1 MGGFWTPQVSGFH
14 SQHLLKGI
22 ILSIFTTAGRNVDGM
37 SMAEAIAHANLDW
50 TVTTQPVLYQHEA
63 EIKADGQY
71 YANVR
76 QDTGRVLGIVGSG
89 YRVIQNSEV
98 AAMAEA
104 INGKNVRI
112 ETVGNLYQGER
123 IWFLMRGD
131 SFNVGNRDDEV
142 RPYTL
147 LTNAHNGKHTLSVL
161 PTTVRVICEN
171 TLNAAL
177 RRSKMSVTIKHTGNI
192 QSRISSLLDGI
203 EFFRVR
209 TEEFAKQANLMA
221 QREVTTDFVQTFW
234 TNIYMSQF
242 GEIHENPVNAD
253 QADDNSKAVSTMIKW
268 SNTFD
273 SESRI
278 TGANLWTAANAVTN
292 WLDHDQI
299 YRGNNK
305 TDNKFDDILFGD
317 RAKAKIR
324 VMEYALQHA

>member
-1 MGGFWTPQVSGFH
+1 M
-14 SQHLLKGI
+14 
-22 ILSIFTTAGRNVDGM
+22 SIFTTAGRNVDGM

-112 ETVGNLYQGER
+112 ETVGNLYAGER

-177 RRSKMSVTIKHTGNI
+177 RSSKMSVTIKHTGNI
-192 QSRISSLLDGI
+192 QSRISSLIDGI

-209 TEEFAKQANLMA
+209 TEQFAKQANLMA

-234 TNIYMSQF
+234 TNVYISQF
-242 GEIHENPVNAD
+242 GNIHENPVNAD

-278 TGANLWTAANAVTN
+278 TGSNLWTAANAVTN

-324 VMEYALQHA
+324 VMEYALQHS

>member
-1 MGGFWTPQVSGFH
+1 M
-14 SQHLLKGI
+14 
-22 ILSIFTTAGRNVDGM
+22 SIFTTAGRNVDGM

-234 TNIYMSQF
+234 TNVYISQF

>member
-1 MGGFWTPQVSGFH
+1 M
-14 SQHLLKGI
+14 
-22 ILSIFTTAGRNVDGM
+22 SIFTTAGRNVDGM
-37 SMAEAIAHANLDW
+37 SMTEAIAHANLDW

-192 QSRISSLLDGI
+192 QSRINSLIDGI

-234 TNIYMSQF
+234 TNVYISQF